1 MDELVITAAAGQNG
15 ARVLQLQ
22 GPLTLR
28 TLFDFQAMAR
38 EHSEAPLIID
48 LTGVPYMDSAGLG
61 AILGLLASAQ
71 RKQLGF
77 AVAGASERIHTL
89 FQVTHVEDVLP
100 QFATAAEA
108 EASLAKAASA

>member
-1 MDELVITAAAGQNG
+1 MDELEISAAAGQNG
-15 ARVLQLQ
+15 SRVLHLR

-38 EHSEAPLIID
+38 EQSDSPLIID
-48 LTGVPYMDSAGLG
+48 LTAVPYMDSAGLG
-61 AILGLLASAQ
+61 AILGLYASAQ

-77 AVAGASERIHTL
+77 AVAGASDRIHTL

-100 QFATAAEA
+100 QFATSADAEA
-108 EASLAKAASA
+108 CLAKAATA